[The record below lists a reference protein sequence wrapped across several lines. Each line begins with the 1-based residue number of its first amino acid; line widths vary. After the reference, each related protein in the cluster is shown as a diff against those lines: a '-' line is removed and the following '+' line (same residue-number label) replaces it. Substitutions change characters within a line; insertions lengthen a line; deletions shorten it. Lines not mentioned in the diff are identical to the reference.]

1 MLQKYIIAIFILCSS
16 IYCNAQIY
24 GEITNIYEEPLP
36 FVNIYIEG
44 TLNGTTTNDQG
55 QYQLLEPN
63 PGEHV
68 IVFKYLG
75 YKTEKKSIVVEGNGY
90 ELNMTLL
97 EEDLKLSEV
106 ELSANTNPA
115 IAIIKNTIA
124 KRKELKEKTKNYT
137 ANFYSKGIIKIKNA
151 PERILGQ
158 DLGDFGGGLD
168 STRTG
173 ILYLSETISE
183 IAEREG
189 NLKEKIV
196 ASKVSGNDNGFSFNN
211 ALDVN
216 FSLYDNLVE
225 LGSQLVS
232 PIAENAFSYYNYSL
246 LGTFYD
252 DGNRLINQVEVRPK
266 RPLDKTFSGTI
277 YIVEDEWA
285 LYATD
290 LKTTGKQVQIV
301 PVDTFYLKQSFNYS
315 KQHQTWLKVLQSFD
329 FNYNILGFKGDGRFT
344 AAYKDY
350 NLEPNFVRGDFDAE
364 ILFFEEN
371 SNKKDSIY
379 WESIRPVPLTL
390 EEAVD
395 YTLKDS
401 IQTIRK
407 TEKYLDSIDAKGN
420 KFKLSSLLFGYTYSN
435 TFKDK
440 YFTINTPASNIAFNT
455 VQGWHGSLGL
465 EYLKFYNDE
474 QQALQL
480 KTHFNY
486 GFSDKRLRPKVGL
499 YYRFNN
505 FSRPIIRLNLGNEA
519 KQFNE
524 EEPISALGNSITSL
538 FFESN
543 FAKFYDRT
551 FIELMHNQEIIN
563 GVQTAL
569 NIAYENRSPI
579 FNTTNY
585 TFIDYSDRAY
595 TSNNPTN
602 LQNFETA
609 AIEDH
614 TIMKLEVDV
623 RIRFGQKYLNYPDRK
638 TNIPDNRFPTLYLG
652 YEKGIAS
659 SSNKNHF
666 DQFKFRLAQSFE
678 VANKGQFSYNFLAGA
693 FLNAQDISFVD
704 YQHFNGNESYVTRK
718 NYLQSFLLLPYY
730 SLSTNKEYLEGHV
743 EHNFNGFLL
752 NRIPLIK
759 KLNAHLIITGNILT
773 TSNNQPYTEFGVALG
788 NLGFKKFRFL
798 RIGYAQSYFNG
809 SVERGLNVGLSF

>member
-1 MLQKYIIAIFILCSS
+1 MLQKYIIALFIVCSS
-16 IYCNAQIY
+16 NYCNAQIY
-24 GEITNIYEEPLP
+24 GEVINTDQEPLP

-55 QYQLLEPN
+55 QYQLAVPN
-63 PGEHV
+63 LGEHV

-75 YKTEKKSIVVEGNGY
+75 YKTEKKSVVVEYNGY

-97 EEDLKLSEV
+97 EEGLKLNEV
-106 ELSANTNPA
+106 ELSANANPA
-115 IAIIKNTIA
+115 NAIIENAIA
-124 KRKELKEKTKNYT
+124 KRKEQKEKIKNYT

-158 DLGDFGGGLD
+158 ALGDFGGGLD

-189 NLKEKIV
+189 DLKEKIV

-232 PIAENAFSYYNYSL
+232 PIADNAFSYYNYSL
-246 LGTFYD
+246 KGTFYD
-252 DGNRLINQVEVRPK
+252 DGNRLINQIEVTPK
-266 RPLDKTFSGTI
+266 RPQDKTFNGNI

-329 FNYNILGFKGDGRFT
+329 FEYNIFGFKGDGRFT

-350 NLEPNFVRGDFDAE
+350 NLEPNFVRADFNAE
-364 ILFFEEN
+364 ILSFEEN

-379 WESIRPVPLTL
+379 WETKRPVPLTP
-390 EEAVD
+390 EESVD

-407 TEKYLDSIDAKGN
+407 TQKYLDSVDAKGN

-440 YFTINTPASNIAFNT
+440 YHTINTPTANIAFNT
-455 VQGWHGSLGL
+455 VQGWNGSLGIS
-465 EYLKFYNDE
+465 YLKFYNE
-474 QQALQL
+474 NKQALQV
-480 KTHFNY
+480 KTQFNY
-486 GFSDKRLRPKVGL
+486 GLSDKRFRPTAAL
-499 YYRFNN
+499 YYRFDN
-505 FSRPIIRLNLGNEA
+505 FSRPIIRLNLGNEV

-524 EEPISALGNSITSL
+524 EEPISTLGNSITTL
-538 FFESN
+538 FFERN

-551 FIELMHNQEIIN
+551 FIELIHNQEIIN
-563 GVQTAL
+563 GVQSSL
-569 NIAYENRSPI
+569 NLAYEDRKPV

-585 TFIDYSDRAY
+585 TYIDYSDREY
-595 TSNNPTN
+595 TSNNP
-602 LQNFETA
+602 LEPQNFNTA

-614 TIMKLEVDV
+614 TIMKLGVDV

-638 TNIPDNRFPTLYLG
+638 TNIPDERFPSLHLG
-652 YEKGIAS
+652 FEKGFAS
-659 SSNKNHF
+659 SSTNNHY
-666 DQFKFRLAQSFE
+666 DQFKLRLTQSFE
-678 VANKGQFSYNFLAGA
+678 IANKGQFSYNFRAGA
-693 FLNAQDISFVD
+693 FLNGQDISFVD
-704 YQHFNGNESYVTRK
+704 YQHFNGNQSYVTRK
-718 NYLQSFLLLPYY
+718 NYLESFLLLPYY
-730 SLSTNKEYLEGHV
+730 SFSTNKQYLEGHL
-743 EHNFNGFLL
+743 EQNFNGFLL

-759 KLNAHLIITGNILT
+759 KLNAHLIISGNFLAT
-773 TSNNQPYTEFGVALG
+773 TNRQPYSEFGIALG
-788 NLGFKKFRFL
+788 NLGVKKFRFL
-798 RIGYAQSYFNG
+798 RIGYAQSYYNRTI
-809 SVERGLNVGLSF
+809 ERGLNVGLSF